1 MEMNLWNTFDAVRP
15 KLERQYLEPEFA
27 SDTGEPPEELKRMAE
42 ALVREHSGE
51 PRIRLRAMLLELLLT
66 RGRIGVDPADWFAD
80 HLDADGVMVPIRE
93 HWRDEARRAMPEV
106 AARCAANSEQG
117 LSLSQLDLSHTSPD
131 WRNVLK
137 LGPAGIRDRA
147 EKALE
152 TAEDGEAREFFAAV
166 ARVYGA
172 MCRYIVRLADEAD
185 RRGAVRVTGAL
196 RAIAERPPE
205 TLQQALQLALL
216 YHHTQELEGELVR
229 SMGCFDRLFIGFY
242 RRDLAAGRLNREQAK
257 ELLKFYWTKFFAQT
271 QGKLWGKN
279 FCFGGM
285 DGDGS
290 DACNELT
297 ELGFEVYREL
307 RTVDPKLSLRVHG
320 GLPEKVLLQAAEC
333 VCSGRTAVV
342 FANDEIAKEMFV
354 RRGKLPEEIADFIP
368 VGCYEPCVM
377 GKELCCSMSTLFNLA
392 KAVELLMENP
402 APPRDFGELL
412 GRYLG
417 VVREKLDDALEL
429 TRRWELRWPEINPS
443 PLLSGTMDSC
453 FEKGRD
459 VSAAGTKYSS
469 SGVMCAGLGSA
480 ADSLTALRILLFE
493 ERRCTWEELRAT
505 LKADWEGREPLRLYV
520 SGRLPKWGNNL
531 PEPDALARKIAD
543 AVAERINRAPNAR
556 GGFFQTG
563 MWSIDWA
570 QRYGGMTGAT
580 PDGRRAGEPLSKNL
594 GAAIAKDRRGVAALL
609 HSAVKLDQAEFPDGA
624 VLDVMLHPSMV
635 KGKEGPK
642 VVADLVRTYFE
653 AGGLFIQF
661 NILDVDTLRR
671 ARREPEKYSS
681 VQIRVCGWNVRFIDL
696 DPAAQELFIQEA
708 ESKSC

>member
-1 MEMNLWNTFDAVRP
+1 M
-15 KLERQYLEPEFA
+15 
-27 SDTGEPPEELKRMAE
+27 
-42 ALVREHSGE
+42 
-51 PRIRLRAMLLELLLT
+51 
-66 RGRIGVDPADWFAD
+66 
-80 HLDADGVMVPIRE
+80 
-93 HWRDEARRAMPEV
+93 
-106 AARCAANSEQG
+106 
-117 LSLSQLDLSHTSPD
+117 
-131 WRNVLK
+131 
-137 LGPAGIRDRA
+137 
-147 EKALE
+147 
-152 TAEDGEAREFFAAV
+152 
-166 ARVYGA
+166 
-172 MCRYIVRLADEAD
+172 
-185 RRGAVRVTGAL
+185 
-196 RAIAERPPE
+196 
-205 TLQQALQLALL
+205 
-216 YHHTQELEGELVR
+216 
-229 SMGCFDRLFIGFY
+229 
-242 RRDLAAGRLNREQAK
+242 
-257 ELLKFYWTKFFAQT
+257 
-271 QGKLWGKN
+271 
-279 FCFGGM
+279 
-285 DGDGS
+285 
-290 DACNELT
+290 
-297 ELGFEVYREL
+297 
-307 RTVDPKLSLRVHG
+307 
-320 GLPEKVLLQAAEC
+320 
-333 VCSGRTAVV
+333 
-342 FANDEIAKEMFV
+342 
-354 RRGKLPEEIADFIP
+354 
-368 VGCYEPCVM
+368 
-377 GKELCCSMSTLFNLA
+377 
-392 KAVELLMENP
+392 
-402 APPRDFGELL
+402 
-412 GRYLG
+412 
-417 VVREKLDDALEL
+417 VREKLDDALEL

-556 GGFFQTG
+556 DGFFQTG

-609 HSAVKLDQAEFPDGA
+609 HSAAKLDQAEFPDGA